1 MAIVFGLDFGTTNTL
16 VSYITEIDENVIH
29 YVDRDKNAPHPSVVL
44 YKGSTVIVGNEAKS
58 QINLDADDNSVRNF
72 VTSPKTMLG
81 NQNTMHPI
89 IGREDVSRV
98 MVVSEVLKFLT
109 NHVQSQKLG
118 TEQDISLEQ
127 AVFTIPVSFNG
138 RAREE
143 LREAANLAGIK
154 VVYFI
159 HEPLAALYGYIR
171 QQIEFKKILSD
182 LNGKYALVFDWG
194 GGTLDL
200 TVCQI
205 KGGQLN
211 QIKSEGDVD
220 VGGDKFDDILQ
231 NLVLEKFAK
240 ENNLTAVRRKINDD
254 VKNRLREECETAKKI
269 LSSELEADIYIPN
282 FMSNSKDE
290 SITLDVE
297 ITRDEL
303 ENATIQEVDRGVELI
318 SKILTSS
325 RIKPEAIALC
335 LPTGGM
341 INMPLIKNQLEKMF
355 PGRVDY
361 ADHGDRII
369 SEGAAWIAHD
379 GVLPVLSKPI
389 ELKLASRDDDNNFV
403 VIAPEKKLLPRNNNS
418 LPIEH
423 SQFYVTDTS
432 DGFVNLQFQSPV
444 GIGRQG
450 QNSPRNSLGT
460 IRLDVDKNEK
470 PLMERIK
477 LDVVIDANYVIRIN
491 AIATGIKSEK
501 SLEIYDIDF
510 ALEIFRD
517 EEEKG
522 PLVLDE
528 ISMDHETPTK
538 GITVR
543 PLLIN
548 KKDKRFIAG
557 DIVENFFPKYMSK
570 QTGEAT
576 DKQRKE
582 ENYYKPC
589 SKCGFRIQNYYNK
602 PCSICGLRI

>member
-29 YVDRDKNAPHPSVVL
+29 YVDRDKNAPHPSMVL

-81 NQNTMHPI
+81 NQNTMNPI
-89 IGREDVSRV
+89 IGREDISRV

-109 NHVQSQKLG
+109 SHVQSQKLG
-118 TEQDISLEQ
+118 TEQDISLDQ

-143 LREAANLAGIK
+143 LRESANLAGIQ

-171 QQIEFKKILSD
+171 QQKEYQKILSD

-240 ENNLTAVRRKINDD
+240 ENNLTAIRRKINDD
-254 VKNRLREECETAKKI
+254 IKTRLREECETAKKI

-282 FMSNSKDE
+282 FMLDNKDE
-290 SITLDVE
+290 SITLDIE
-297 ITRDEL
+297 ITRDEF
-303 ENATIQEVDRGVELI
+303 ENATIQEVDRGVDLI
-318 SKILTSS
+318 SKILRSS

-403 VIAPEKKLLPRNNNS
+403 VIAPAKKLLPRNNDS
-418 LPIEH
+418 MPIEH
-423 SQFYVTDTS
+423 NQFYVTDTT

-444 GIGRQG
+444 GVGRQG

-460 IRLDVDKNEK
+460 IRLEIDKNEK

-477 LDVVIDANYVIRIN
+477 LDVVIDPNYVIHIN
-491 AIATGIKSEK
+491 AIATGIESEET
-501 SLEIYDIDF
+501 LEIYDIDF

-517 EEEKG
+517 DLDNE
-522 PLVLDE
+522 PLVLDD
-528 ISMDHETPTK
+528 ISLENYNSTEGVTL
-538 GITVR
+538 R

-548 KKDKRFIAG
+548 QNDKRFIAG
-557 DIVENFFPKYMSK
+557 DIVENFYPKYMSK
-570 QTGEAT
+570 QTNEAT
-576 DKQRKE
+576 KRQRKE
-582 ENYYKPC
+582 ADYYLPC
-589 SKCGFRIQNYYNK
+589 SVCKSK
-602 PCSICGLRI
+602 PQSCICP

>member
-16 VSYITEIDENVIH
+16 VSYITEIDEKVIH
-29 YVDRDKNAPHPSVVL
+29 FVDREKNTPHPSVVL

-58 QINLDADDNSVRNF
+58 QINLDGDESNVRNF
-72 VTSPKTMLG
+72 ITSPKTMLG
-81 NQNTMHPI
+81 NQNTMNPI
-89 IGREDVSRV
+89 IGREDISRV

-109 NHVQSQKLG
+109 NNVQSQKIG
-118 TEQDISLEQ
+118 TEQDISLDQ

-138 RAREE
+138 RARQE
-143 LREAANLAGIK
+143 LREAADLAGIK

-171 QQIEFKKILSD
+171 QQKEYEKTLND

-211 QIKSEGDVD
+211 QIRSEGDVD

-254 VKNRLREECETAKKI
+254 VKTRLREECETAKKI
-269 LSSELEADIYIPN
+269 LSSELEADIYITN
-282 FMSNSKDE
+282 FMLNNRDE

-297 ITRDEL
+297 ITREEL
-303 ENATIQEVDRGVELI
+303 ENATIQEVDRGVDLI
-318 SKILTSS
+318 SKILRSS

-341 INMPLIKNQLEKMF
+341 INMPLIKNQLEQMF

-418 LPIEH
+418 MPIEH
-423 SQFYVTDTS
+423 NQFYVTDTS

-460 IRLDVDKNEK
+460 IRLEIDKNEK

-477 LDVVIDANYVIRIN
+477 LDVVIDPNYVIHIN
-491 AIATGIKSEK
+491 AIATGIESEET
-501 SLEIYDIDF
+501 LEIYDIDF

-517 EEEKG
+517 EENEE
-522 PLVLDE
+522 PLILDN
-528 ISMDHETPTK
+528 ISLENDTPRQ
-538 GITVR
+538 GVTVR

-548 KKDKRFIAG
+548 KNDKRFIAG
-557 DIVENFFPKYMSK
+557 DIVEKFFPKYMSK
-570 QTGEAT
+570 QTDEAT
-576 DKQRKE
+576 DRQRKE
-582 ENYYKPC
+582 ANYYL
-589 SKCGFRIQNYYNK
+589 
-602 PCSICGLRI
+602 PCSICGFKIQKCNC